1 MSSFGTY
8 LGICRDCQPHR
19 EVHEEGRATL
29 NHITAVTLLN
39 LQYQYKLLFIGMLYR
54 DVCLYNMSVC
64 VLFVLVSRYKVHL
77 EQVGQVA
84 PGLIPENF
92 FFWGMFGIAQCF
104 STFIPYHTTLHC
116 PPGKYH
122 QKIILGWEARGTV
135 TNTSKKLRVDKRD
148 FKSAF
153 RVKSMICSSDL
164 QAKPLTDVCCVISL
178 ILPLHSRCLTVPQ
191 PPSDTISS
199 ITGGTRTTGWV
210 TEI

>member
-1 MSSFGTY
+1 MFCLHFAAATSARSMSSFGTY

-54 DVCLYNMSVC
+54 DVCLYNMSVY

-92 FFWGMFGIAQCF
+92 FF
-104 STFIPYHTTLHC
+104 
-116 PPGKYH
+116 
-122 QKIILGWEARGTV
+122 E
-135 TNTSKKLRVDKRD
+135 
-148 FKSAF
+148 
-153 RVKSMICSSDL
+153 
-164 QAKPLTDVCCVISL
+164 VCLV
-178 ILPLHSRCLTVPQ
+178 
-191 PPSDTISS
+191 
-199 ITGGTRTTGWV
+199 
-210 TEI
+210 

>member
-1 MSSFGTY
+1 MQRQFFQHMNTKFLQSKYTEVDLQMSARQRLTNVSRNPDIEHHMKQKMFCLHFAAATSARSMSSFGTY

-77 EQVGQVA
+77 EHVGQVA

-92 FFWGMFGIAQCF
+92 FLGMFGIAQCF
-104 STFIPYHTTLHC
+104 STFIPYLTTLHY

-122 QKIILGWEARGTV
+122 QKIILG
-135 TNTSKKLRVDKRD
+135 
-148 FKSAF
+148 
-153 RVKSMICSSDL
+153 
-164 QAKPLTDVCCVISL
+164 
-178 ILPLHSRCLTVPQ
+178 
-191 PPSDTISS
+191 
-199 ITGGTRTTGWV
+199 
-210 TEI
+210 